1 MNVATAGAIASFMGL
16 TYAFTL
22 HKLKHSVAAV
32 AEFSDTTPA
41 KMEKRKESFRSLTN
55 AASLL
60 RPCRAGA
67 SLPLRHAVLVPRARG
82 SGGGKESDAST
93 HDNTTQGDEAGLG
106 LRGGGGGDDGDED
119 TRERDQQL
127 IQQLQQMRS
136 EVSAVSERIES
147 IEREMEEHTMAAEA
161 LAGLDESRPCHRAV
175 GGVLTEQT
183 VGDVRP
189 SLLKEL
195 EMLAK
200 ARTQLVEK
208 LRQAEA
214 DMAAFQKEHK
224 IKIMPS
230 RDS

>member
-1 MNVATAGAIASFMGL
+1 MPLPS
-16 TYAFTL
+16 
-22 HKLKHSVAAV
+22 SVLAAL
-32 AEFSDTTPA
+32 A
-41 KMEKRKESFRSLTN
+41 L
-55 AASLL
+55 ASLFAMPCSCREHGAL
-60 RPCRAGA
+60 EVAKSRMHRPTTIR
-67 SLPLRHAVLVPRARG
+67 PRA
-82 SGGGKESDAST
+82 
-93 HDNTTQGDEAGLG
+93 HEAGLG